1 MKTQQ
6 YKRGQSAGNGKSNK
20 KSNKV
25 ISQDT
30 EIQNRKHRRAVR
42 EAKES
47 AENTDWTDPRSW
59 AQSYLNIEDDTE
71 LTDQE
76 RIALYDYDTEEDK
89 NDDASAFTWDPRL
102 QKEV

>member
-1 MKTQQ
+1 M
-6 YKRGQSAGNGKSNK
+6 
-20 KSNKV
+20 
-25 ISQDT
+25 
-30 EIQNRKHRRAVR
+30 
-42 EAKES
+42 
-47 AENTDWTDPRSW
+47 DWADPRSW
-59 AQSYLNIEDDTE
+59 SQSYLNIQDDTE